1 MHKVAWINLVF
12 LMNQYYIIIENNL
25 SVESL
30 ISTLTDIKGQL
41 KNMTVDYKALKEDLQ
56 GMKRELNLHNREF
69 DDMCEHY
76 LQYIIY
82 LYLLDF

>member
-56 GMKRELNLHNREF
+56 GWIYTTENL
-69 DDMCEHY
+69 MICVS
-76 LQYIIY
+76 IIY
-82 LYLLDF
+82 NI

>member
-1 MHKVAWINLVF
+1 
-12 LMNQYYIIIENNL
+12 MNQYYIIIENNL

-69 DDMCEHY
+69 DDCVS
-76 LQYIIY
+76 IIY
-82 LYLLDF
+82 NI